1 MPINKQNS
9 YSDKEISDMRQ
20 EAIKRVND
28 MRMRAQRNI
37 NNTKN
42 QYLKNNNVMFHN
54 KQNINRKNKSES
66 SDDGLTFKECNKNIS
81 DVNLKN
87 ESNDCKAD
95 EKNQNTIS
103 DVLSFSFNNKI
114 NNKDDILI
122 IAVLL
127 ILITEKYDDK
137 IILVALIY
145 ILLDL
150 WLINNNLIKLIKK
163 IIKYYC
169 FMLNNRV

>member
-28 MRMRAQRNI
+28 MRMRAQRNLS
-37 NNTKN
+37 NTKN

-54 KQNINRKNKSES
+54 KPNINKKNKSEY
-66 SDDGLTFKECNKNIS
+66 SDEKLASKECNKIIS
-81 DVNLKN
+81 DVKLKN
-87 ESNDCKAD
+87 ESDGCRAS
-95 EKNQNTIS
+95 EKNKNTIS
-103 DVLSFSFNNKI
+103 EILNFSFNNKI

-122 IAVLL
+122 MAVLL

-150 WLINNNLIKLIKK
+150 
-163 IIKYYC
+163 
-169 FMLNNRV
+169 

>member
-1 MPINKQNS
+1 MPINKQNG

-54 KQNINRKNKSES
+54 KQNINKKNKSES
-66 SDDGLTFKECNKNIS
+66 PDDKLTFKECNKNIS
-81 DVNLKN
+81 EVNLKN
-87 ESNDCKAD
+87 ESNDCKAGA
-95 EKNQNTIS
+95 KNQKTIS

-114 NNKDDILI
+114 NNQDDILI
-122 IAVLL
+122 MAVLL

-150 WLINNNLIKLIKK
+150 
-163 IIKYYC
+163 
-169 FMLNNRV
+169 

>member
-54 KQNINRKNKSES
+54 KQNIN
-66 SDDGLTFKECNKNIS
+66 
-81 DVNLKN
+81 
-87 ESNDCKAD
+87 
-95 EKNQNTIS
+95 
-103 DVLSFSFNNKI
+103 
-114 NNKDDILI
+114 
-122 IAVLL
+122 
-127 ILITEKYDDK
+127 
-137 IILVALIY
+137 
-145 ILLDL
+145 
-150 WLINNNLIKLIKK
+150 KK
-163 IIKYYC
+163 KQK
-169 FMLNNRV
+169 